1 MTERSMS
8 IADLAITFVEPSST
22 QRKVIAG
29 HLSDLGLSRV
39 DWFSDGAS
47 ALKDMHQYQP
57 DLVVS
62 AMHLPDMSGTELV
75 QQMRAD
81 EELEHI
87 PFMVVSSEHSDYY
100 LEPARQAGVV
110 AILSKPFA
118 PNDLKKALYSTLEFI
133 EPDTSGL
140 DEIEID
146 ELMVLVVDD
155 SLTARKHICRV
166 LRNLGIENIVQA
178 INGKEALACM
188 EHQLFDL
195 IVTDY
200 NMPEMDGQEL
210 TRFVRENSMQKSLPI
225 LMVTSEANNSQLA
238 GVRQAG
244 VSALCDKP
252 FEPGEV
258 RSLIK
263 KILLAEPEAI

>member
-1 MTERSMS
+1 MSERTMN
-8 IADLAITFVEPSST
+8 IADLAVTFIEPSST

-29 HLSDLGLSRV
+29 HLNKLGLSKV
-39 DWFSDGAS
+39 DWFNDGES

-62 AMHLPDMSGTELV
+62 SMHLPDMSGTELV
-75 QQMRAD
+75 QKMRAD
-81 EELEHI
+81 DALEHI

-110 AILSKPFA
+110 AILSKPFD
-118 PNDLKKALYSTLEFI
+118 PEDLKKALYSTLEFI
-133 EPDTSGL
+133 EPENLELEEIEL
-140 DEIEID
+140 DE
-146 ELMVLVVDD
+146 LLVLVVDD
-155 SLTARKHICRV
+155 SSTARKHICRV
-166 LRNLGIENIVQA
+166 LNNLGIINIVQA
-178 INGKEALACM
+178 VNGKEALEVM

-195 IVTDY
+195 VVTDY

-210 TRFVRENSMQKSLPI
+210 TRYVREKGLQKSIPI
-225 LMVTSEANNSQLA
+225 LMVTSEANSSQLA
-238 GVRQAG
+238 GVKQAG

-258 RSLIK
+258 RSLIT
-263 KILLAEPEAI
+263 KILSE

>member
-8 IADLAITFVEPSST
+8 IADLAVTFVEPSST
-22 QRKVIAG
+22 QRKVIAR
-29 HLSDLGLSRV
+29 HLDKLGLNKV

-47 ALKDMHQYQP
+47 ALVDMREYQP

-75 QQMRAD
+75 QKMRA
-81 EELEHI
+81 ESELEHI

-110 AILSKPFA
+110 AILSKPFD
-118 PNDLKKALYSTLEFI
+118 PEDLKRALYSTLEFI
-133 EPDTSGL
+133 EPDKLTLAEVEL
-140 DEIEID
+140 DE
-146 ELMVLVVDD
+146 LLVLVVDD

-166 LRNLGIENIVQA
+166 LMNLGIENIVQA
-178 INGKEALACM
+178 VNGKEALDCM
-188 EHQLFDL
+188 DGRLFDL

-210 TRFVRENSMQKSLPI
+210 TRYVRENSVQKSIPI
-225 LMVTSEANNSQLA
+225 LMVTSEANSSQLA
-238 GVRQAG
+238 GVKQAG
-244 VSALCDKP
+244 ISALCDKP
-252 FEPGEV
+252 FEPTEV
-258 RSLIK
+258 KALIK
-263 KILLAEPEAI
+263 KILSE